1 MTTGFD
7 WTDHTVREALGI
19 RSGTSPRNLQ
29 FTGVSTDTRTV
40 EEGDLFV
47 ALHGERFDGHEFVT
61 EAAAQGAQAAVVS
74 RYVDTND
81 PIEFYLV
88 ADTLDGLADLA
99 RYRRRALS
107 GQVIGIT

>member
-1 MTTGFD
+1 M
-7 WTDHTVREALGI
+7 
-19 RSGTSPRNLQ
+19 
-29 FTGVSTDTRTV
+29 
-40 EEGDLFV
+40 
-47 ALHGERFDGHEFVT
+47 T
-61 EAAAQGAQAAVVS
+61 EAAAQGVQAAVVS

-107 GQVIGIT
+107 GQVIGITGSSGKTTVKELVTAALSSSFEVHSTHGNLNNRVGLPLYAQGSA